1 MQNSHYLLDLVKP
14 KHVQIL
20 RQKYCLQRS
29 AQGDIS
35 NRRPSS
41 DKWYQKSFLDLNLR
55 NIQYA
60 NTTSQVNK
68 AKNPTSAPAATRSS
82 ATARLSM
89 EQEFKL
95 MMLLMMLVLVLML
108 KMLMTMM
115 IAMMIA
121 MMMTMMLLL
130 MWTTCVSGP
139 EQRAPH
145 ASVAAVD
152 ESVAGEEKVHHRLVP
167 LPGILSSLSTLSSY
181 QSLRGSKLTATYGK

>member
-1 MQNSHYLLDLVKP
+1 
-14 KHVQIL
+14 
-20 RQKYCLQRS
+20 
-29 AQGDIS
+29 
-35 NRRPSS
+35 
-41 DKWYQKSFLDLNLR
+41 
-55 NIQYA
+55 
-60 NTTSQVNK
+60 
-68 AKNPTSAPAATRSS
+68 
-82 ATARLSM
+82 
-89 EQEFKL
+89 
-95 MMLLMMLVLVLML
+95 MLVLMF

-115 IAMMIA
+115 IAIMMVIA

>member
-1 MQNSHYLLDLVKP
+1 ME
-14 KHVQIL
+14 
-20 RQKYCLQRS
+20 
-29 AQGDIS
+29 
-35 NRRPSS
+35 
-41 DKWYQKSFLDLNLR
+41 
-55 NIQYA
+55 YA
-60 NTTSQVNK
+60 NTSSLVNK
-68 AKNPTSAPAATRSS
+68 AKNQTSAPAATRSS

-95 MMLLMMLVLVLML
+95 MMLLRMLMLVLMF

-115 IAMMIA
+115 IAIMMVIA

>member
-1 MQNSHYLLDLVKP
+1 
-14 KHVQIL
+14 
-20 RQKYCLQRS
+20 
-29 AQGDIS
+29 
-35 NRRPSS
+35 
-41 DKWYQKSFLDLNLR
+41 
-55 NIQYA
+55 
-60 NTTSQVNK
+60 
-68 AKNPTSAPAATRSS
+68 
-82 ATARLSM
+82 M

-115 IAMMIA
+115 IAIMMVIA

-152 ESVAGEEKVHHRLVP
+152 EGVAGEEKVHHRLVP
-167 LPGILSSLSTLSSY
+167 LPGINPPY
-181 QSLRGSKLTATYGK
+181 QLCPHINH

>member
-1 MQNSHYLLDLVKP
+1 MSTHHNLCSP
-14 KHVQIL
+14 EC
-20 RQKYCLQRS
+20 CLQSS
-29 AQGDIS
+29 AESDIS

-41 DKWYQKSFLDLNLR
+41 DKSYQKSFLDLNLR
-55 NIQYA
+55 HIQYA
-60 NTTSQVNK
+60 NTTSLVNK

-95 MMLLMMLVLVLML
+95 TMLMLVLML

-115 IAMMIA
+115 IAIMMVIAMMIA

-130 MWTTCVSGP
+130 MWTTCVGGP

-152 ESVAGEEKVHHRLVP
+152 ESIAGEEKVHHRLVP
-167 LPGILSSLSTLSSY
+167 LPGILSWLSTLS
-181 QSLRGSKLTATYGK
+181 KN

>member
-1 MQNSHYLLDLVKP
+1 
-14 KHVQIL
+14 
-20 RQKYCLQRS
+20 
-29 AQGDIS
+29 
-35 NRRPSS
+35 
-41 DKWYQKSFLDLNLR
+41 
-55 NIQYA
+55 
-60 NTTSQVNK
+60 
-68 AKNPTSAPAATRSS
+68 
-82 ATARLSM
+82 
-89 EQEFKL
+89 
-95 MMLLMMLVLVLML
+95 ML
-108 KMLMTMM
+108 KMLMMMMLMTMM
-115 IAMMIA
+115 IAIMMVIAMMIA